1 METKIQN
8 YGIKIFHT
16 LNESQ
21 KRWCAAQ
28 KATEIGHSVKIDLGS
43 QQVVSAS
50 FVTHSMD

>member
-21 KRWCAAQ
+21 KPWYVPQ
-28 KATEIGHSVKIDLGS
+28 K
-43 QQVVSAS
+43 Q
-50 FVTHSMD
+50 